1 MFGPLE
7 CYTFN
12 SFILIK
18 GVHQTSEAPVV
29 QKLDNAVHWI
39 NLYTVDTTYPL
50 DSALQRLNNR
60 GLDVTILVHVFL
72 FSVYG
77 Q

>member
-39 NLYTVDTTYPL
+39 NLYTVDNTYPL
-50 DSALQRLNNR
+50 DSALQLLNNR